1 MTQPARQKPEMD
13 QLQQRYNLLK
23 QEQPQLRPRDVAA
36 LLQVSEAELLACRAD
51 INAVR
56 LSEDWPAILSDVGEL
71 GDVMALTRNQYC
83 VHERHGVYH
92 NLSFFGRDNGG
103 QGKAGMGMAL
113 NPDIDLRL
121 FLSRWC
127 LGFAVAEPMERG
139 ERHSLQFFD
148 AQGVAI
154 HKIYMTAASD
164 LAAYHRLV
172 ARHRTERPLWSGAAP
187 TKPAIKA
194 KPAAAVDI
202 SALEQDWRALT
213 DVHQFFPMLRK
224 HKVERLTALQLMPVD
239 LANQVPLGTV
249 QVALQQ
255 AACKS
260 CDIMV
265 FVGNQGCVQI
275 HTGAVNNLRQVGP
288 WFNVLDERFNLHLD
302 AGGIEQCWVTR
313 KPGKDGVVTAIEA
326 YDAQGELVVQ
336 LFGRRREGEPEQGLW
351 RDIVVACECALSPE
365 GDVSC
370 AS

>member
-1 MTQPARQKPEMD
+1 M
-13 QLQQRYNLLK
+13 QQQYKELK
-23 QEQPQLRPRDVAA
+23 HQQPQLRPRNAA
-36 LLQVSEAELLACRAD
+36 AVLQVSEAELLACRGD
-51 INAVR
+51 VNAVR
-56 LSEDWPAILSDVGEL
+56 LSEDWSGILSDVAEL

-92 NLSFFGRDNGG
+92 NLSFFGSENDEE
-103 QGKAGMGMAL
+103 GKGPTMGMAL

-127 LGFAVAEPMERG
+127 FGFAVTEPLEFG

-148 AQGVAI
+148 PQGVAL
-154 HKIYMTAASD
+154 HKIYLTAASD

-172 ARHRTERPLWSGAAP
+172 SRHRSEKPLWPDVLPAKQQAPSKAP
-187 TKPAIKA
+187 TV
-194 KPAAAVDI
+194 VDI

-255 AACKS
+255 AACKG

-265 FVGNQGCVQI
+265 FVSNHGCVQI
-275 HTGAVNNLRQVGP
+275 HTGAVNNLRQVGQ

-302 AGGIEQCWVTR
+302 ASGIDQCWVTR
-313 KPGKDGVVTAIEA
+313 KPSKDGVITAIEA
-326 YDAQGELVVQ
+326 YDANGELVVQ
-336 LFGRRREGEPEQGLW
+336 LFGRRQQGEPELALW

-365 GDVSC
+365 GDFSC